1 MTRKARS
8 RMFIIAGV
16 TAALLL
22 VPILAW
28 RGVGFTYS
36 RGERVGYVESMSSA
50 GTVCDTYEGTLMMA
64 TTPHGPGSTWQFSV
78 RDKSIADQIADLKGQ
93 KVALH
98 YRQEKGGQLAC
109 LRKTEYLATGVRRI
123 N

>member
-1 MTRKARS
+1 VLV
-8 RMFIIAGV
+8 IAAV
-16 TAALLL
+16 PAVLLL
-22 VPILAW
+22 VPLLAW

-36 RGERVGYVESMSSA
+36 TGERVGYVESMTSE
-50 GTVCDTYEGTLMMA
+50 GTVCDTYEGALVMA
-64 TTPHGPGSTWQFSV
+64 TSPQGPGSTWQFSV
-78 RDKSIADQIADLKGQ
+78 RDKAIADQIAGLKGQ

-109 LRKTEYLATGVRRI
+109 LRKTEYLATAVRRI